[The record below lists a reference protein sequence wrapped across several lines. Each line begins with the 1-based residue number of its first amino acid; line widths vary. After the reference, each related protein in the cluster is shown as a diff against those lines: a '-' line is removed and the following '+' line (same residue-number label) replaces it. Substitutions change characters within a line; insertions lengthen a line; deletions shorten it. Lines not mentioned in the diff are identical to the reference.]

1 MVVRTRF
8 LPSLL
13 ASAVLL
19 AGCAGASD
27 SPSAQDDTSGGG
39 APVTVDNCGRAV
51 SFDEPPMRI
60 VALNSS
66 AVENLLALGL
76 GDRIVAADGQQ
87 SGIKA
92 ELRDAFDDL
101 NVIDTGSN
109 SYPSAE
115 AMLEHEPE
123 FVYSVY
129 PSAFR
134 ENDGIMTREDL
145 AALGI
150 ESYLSP
156 GRCPDREA
164 SQELGFEDF
173 WAELTE
179 LGDLLGV
186 PDRAEQVVSEQ
197 RAALEEAR
205 TSIPGTDE
213 PLTVFWWDMGTDQLT
228 AGACCGGPDMIMD
241 ALGLENIFSDVEGA
255 WAEVSWEAVID
266 RDPDLIVMADTSE
279 GWQEKREYL
288 AGDTT
293 LRQLRAFAEDR
304 IVELPFSQTTPGL
317 QSIDGILSIS
327 EALSTW
333 EFAR

>member
-8 LPSLL
+8 LPSAL

-19 AGCAGASD
+19 AACAGAAD
-27 SPSAQDDTSGGG
+27 SPSAHD
-39 APVTVDNCGRAV
+39 APSDETPVSVENCGRGV
-51 SFDEPPMRI
+51 SFDEPPTRI

-76 GDRIVAADGQQ
+76 GDRIVAADGEE
-87 SGIKA
+87 SGIKPD
-92 ELRDAFDDL
+92 LREEFDDL
-101 NVIDTGSN
+101 NVIDSSGD

-145 AALGI
+145 AALDI

-156 GRCPDREA
+156 GRCPDRETT
-164 SQELGFEDF
+164 QKLRFEDF

-186 PDRAEQVVSEQ
+186 PERAEQVVAEQ

-205 TSIPGTDE
+205 ASIPETDE

-228 AGACCGGPDMIMD
+228 AGACCGGPDMVMD
-241 ALGLENIFSDVEGA
+241 ALGLDNIFSHVEGA
-255 WAEVSWEAVID
+255 WADVSWEAVID

-279 GWQEKREYL
+279 SWQEKREYL

-293 LRQLRAFAEDR
+293 LSQLRAFKDDR

-317 QSIDGILSIS
+317 QSIDGIRSIS

-333 EFAR
+333 DSAQ